1 MLTLDFL
8 DDGER
13 CAIVADS
20 GGRGAVGF
28 FVVGLVDGGGFGC
41 RVSWICSNPLI
52 IMIIIIIIIFIFC
65 WHGLCLLY
73 PLSSTL

>member
-1 MLTLDFL
+1 MLTLD
-8 DDGER
+8 DEER

-52 IMIIIIIIIFIFC
+52 IMMIIIIIILIFWSDF
-65 WHGLCLLY
+65 CLLCA
-73 PLSSTL
+73 PSSTL